1 MDDSTP
7 LFERTDRLRQ
17 EMIAFIDTLDTQAA
31 ALELPKP
38 PDALQRSR
46 DKLAENAYT
55 VLVMAHSAAP
65 SN

>member
-1 MDDSTP
+1 
-7 LFERTDRLRQ
+7 
-17 EMIAFIDTLDTQAA
+17 MIAFIDTMGDQAA

-46 DKLAENAYT
+46 DKLAENAFT
-55 VLVMAHSAAP
+55 ALVMAHSAAP